1 MVFQDQVQ
9 ACREVAVPLVVHS
22 AVALPVLPA
31 VHTAVAAVLQV
42 VHSAV
47 ALPAVHSVAAA
58 APQAARS
65 AEVPAAEVVVSAEVD
80 TVDTAEVA
88 MAVADNQKRF

>member
-9 ACREVAVPLVVHS
+9 ACREV
-22 AVALPVLPA
+22 
-31 VHTAVAAVLQV
+31 AVLQV

-47 ALPAVHSVAAA
+47 ALPAVHSAAA
-58 APQAARS
+58 AVPLAARS